1 MSAKNQVFEKLLA
14 AKARKGAGFLLLID
28 PDKYDASGLEQVVKN
43 ATAFGADGFLIGG
56 SLLFSNRFDAY
67 VQQIKSATDLPV
79 ILFPGHSVQ
88 ISPSADAI
96 LFLSLLSGRNP
107 EFLIGHHVTAAPS
120 IKAFGLES
128 MPTAY
133 LLVES
138 GRKTAVEFMSNTEPI
153 PRHKP
158 ELAAVHALAAEYLGM
173 KMIYLEA
180 GSGADESVPEE
191 MVELVCQTVSLPV
204 IVGGGIRSAQAVRSK
219 VDAGASFVVVGNAFE
234 TRNDANY
241 LKTMIDAA
249 HPNLPKAI

>member
-1 MSAKNQVFEKLLA
+1 MATKDQVFEKLLA
-14 AKARKGAGFLLLID
+14 AKAQKGAGFLLLID
-28 PDKYDASGLEQVVKN
+28 PDKYDASGLERVVK
-43 ATAFGADGFLIGG
+43 AASTSGADGILVGG
-56 SLLFSNRFDAY
+56 SLIFSTQFDAY
-67 VQQIKSATDLPV
+67 VQQIKAATHLPV
-79 ILFPGHSVQ
+79 ILFPGNAVQ

-120 IKAFGLES
+120 VKAFGLEAV
-128 MPTAY
+128 PTAY

-138 GRKTAVEFMSNTEPI
+138 GRKTAVEFMSNTTPI

-180 GSGADESVPEE
+180 GSGADESVSEE

-204 IVGGGIRSAQAVRSK
+204 IVGGGIRSARAVRSK
-219 VDAGASFVVVGNAFE
+219 VEAGASFVVVGNAFE
-234 TRNDANY
+234 TRSDEDY
-241 LKTMIDAA
+241 LKSMIDAA
-249 HPNLPKAI
+249 HPNLPKEV